1 MNKNGFFLKKLVL
14 TGDSELISEIKF
26 QKGLN
31 VITGPTNTG
40 KSFLF
45 ECINY
50 MLGGKDVPDQI
61 EEIVGY
67 HTIYMEIES
76 KNGDPYT
83 FERKLTGGSFKKYN
97 SSLEE
102 ITSVSKFETL
112 SQRHSKNK
120 NSISKFLLSLS
131 GYKRQDLF
139 IRQNKDNKLQRF
151 TYRNFNDWILIDEIK
166 IITKGSPVHSDNNK
180 TKTAEEAA
188 FKLIL
193 TNKDDSDQTENTINI
208 KNGTLYKAQIEII
221 DKIIGELELN
231 ILNSETSPLQEDL
244 NDNIEKLT
252 LKRSGVSSEIQ
263 HLSDSRKKLWEKIQ
277 RNESQILT
285 TNELLKR
292 FLLLQEQYETDKQ
305 RIIFLLE
312 GEHYFSLLN
321 YEKCPEC
328 NQVIPTNENPLCTH
342 LNMEQK
348 KESYTVEL
356 QKILYHL
363 EDLNNT
369 IEQMDAELVLH
380 NLMLANQ
387 KDEYHSISKML
398 DIHLEPQNLLLA
410 EEIENLLK
418 SQKEIDEVQQ
428 KRHTL
433 TKILDEKRKLLD
445 LIKNEP
451 DEDITITQQTDYT
464 NYYADLCEEIKYYL
478 TGWNYPEAD
487 RIEFDVKQKDIVIS
501 GVPRRLFGK
510 GFRSISYSA
519 FVLGVMKYCIAK
531 KLPHPGIVVLDSPIT
546 SYKEED
552 SVEDKTSDDLQ
563 EKFFEFLSESEK
575 DNQVIILENKKPS
588 KKIIDQINFIEFS
601 KSHNSGR
608 YGFITTKKY

>member
-1 MNKNGFFLKKLVL
+1 MTANGFFLKKLVL

-26 QKGLN
+26 EKGLN
-31 VITGPTNTG
+31 VIFGPTNTG

-50 MLGGKDVPDQI
+50 MLGGRDVPDEI
-61 EEIVGY
+61 DEIVRY
-67 HTIYMEIES
+67 DTIFMEIES
-76 KNGDPYT
+76 KDGNHYT
-83 FERKLTGGSFKKYN
+83 FERQLTGGSFKKYN
-97 SSLEE
+97 CSMDE

-112 SQRHSKNK
+112 SQKHSKNK

-131 GYKRQDLF
+131 GFEKQDLF
-139 IRQNKDNKLQRF
+139 IKKNKNNKLQRF
-151 TYRNFNDWILIDEIK
+151 TYRYYNDWILIDEIK

-193 TNKDDSDQTENTINI
+193 TNKDDSDQTEDIINNE
-208 KNGTLYKAQIEII
+208 KGNLYKAQIEII

-231 ILNSETSPLQEDL
+231 ILNSEPLLSQEDL

-252 LKRSGVSSEIQ
+252 LRRSGISSEIQ
-263 HLSDSRKKLWEKIQ
+263 QLSDSRKKLWEEIQ

-305 RIIFLLE
+305 RISFLLE

-328 NQVIPTNENPLCTH
+328 NQVIPTNENPSCTH
-342 LNMEQK
+342 LDMKQK
-348 KESYTVEL
+348 KESYKVEL
-356 QKILYHL
+356 QKVLYHL

-369 IEQMDAELVLH
+369 IEQMNAELVLH
-380 NLMLANQ
+380 NLTLANQ
-387 KDEYHSISKML
+387 KDEYQSLSKTL
-398 DIHLEPQNLLLA
+398 DVHLEPQKLLLI
-410 EEIENLLK
+410 EEIENLLR
-418 SQKEIDEVQQ
+418 SQKEIDELQQ
-428 KRHTL
+428 KKHTL
-433 TKILDEKRKLLD
+433 SKILDEKRKLLN
-445 LIKNEP
+445 LIKNES
-451 DEDITITQQTDYT
+451 DEDKVITKQADYT
-464 NYYADLCEEIKYYL
+464 NYYTNLCENIKYYL
-478 TGWNYPEAD
+478 AGWNYPGAD
-487 RIEFDVKQKDIVIS
+487 KIEFDVKQKDIIIS

-519 FVLGVMKYCIAK
+519 FMLGIMKYCIAK
-531 KLPHPGIVVLDSPIT
+531 ELPHPGIVVLDSPIT

-588 KKIIDQINFIEFS
+588 KKIIDQINFIEFT
-601 KSHNSGR
+601 KSHNRGR
-608 YGFITTKKY
+608 YGFITTKKD